1 MKTPPPF
8 KVFKTTVGALVVS
21 LFLFNVNMMNKKH
34 QKLNITNKMKLV
46 QI

>member
-1 MKTPPPF
+1 MKAFF
-8 KVFKTTVGALVVS
+8 KFVRLGAVVVS
-21 LFLFNVNMMNKKH
+21 LFLFMVNMMNKKH